1 MLKHSSDI
9 PAEAGNSARF
19 ERSDLLTVTK
29 VGIDIVETSPERRPA
44 ETGTTEVARSQSQ
57 TTKHCSPRQLP
68 YAPRRTLISSARAE
82 DYRDLAS
89 AVYRSRPPQHRATR
103 APKCT
108 GSSAPNSRTVSV
120 ILKAEYERFKRNNIR
135 IRYWSWYYRSA
146 GAGTRLVLQLILAD
160 SSSISSFQTLTSIDQ
175 RCWSPLC
182 LVTASSS

>member
-135 IRYWSWYYRSA
+135 IRYWSWYYR
-146 GAGTRLVLQLILAD
+146 GCWHQTRPPVD
-160 SSSISSFQTLTSIDQ
+160 T
-175 RCWSPLC
+175 R
-182 LVTASSS
+182 